1 MKYRYCYHCG
11 QLTTTRQVEDRTRSY
26 CENCRVL
33 LYENP
38 IPSVAIVAINQ
49 ANQILLVRRNA
60 EPGIGKWCLP
70 GGFIEIG
77 ETPEQAI
84 IRELKEEVGISL
96 KKPSFLGVGS
106 HLNGYYGD
114 VIIIGF
120 SADVEDQVEIVPG
133 DDVSEAAFFELDQR
147 PRLIFRVHEEFISSW
162 LEKRRQP

>member
-11 QLTTTRQVEDRTRSY
+11 QLTTTRQVEGRTRSY
-26 CENCRVL
+26 CENCKVL

-38 IPSVAIVAINQ
+38 IPSVAIVAVNH
-49 ANQILLVRRNA
+49 ANQILLVRRSV

-84 IRELKEEVGISL
+84 MRELKEEVGISL
-96 KKPSFLGVGS
+96 TKPSFLGVGS

-120 SADVEDQVEIVPG
+120 SAYVVDQVEIIPG
-133 DDVSEAAFFELDQR
+133 DDVSEAAFFELDKR
-147 PRLIFRVHEEFISSW
+147 PGLIFRVHEDFISTW
-162 LEKRRQP
+162 LKKGPRL

>member
-1 MKYRYCYHCG
+1 MKFRYCYHCG
-11 QLTTTRQVEDRTRSY
+11 QPTTTRRIEGRTRSY
-26 CENCRVL
+26 CENCQVI

-38 IPSVAIVAINQ
+38 IPSVAIVAVNREHK
-49 ANQILLVRRNA
+49 ILLVRRSV
-60 EPGIGKWCLP
+60 EPGIGEWCLP

-84 IRELKEEVGISL
+84 IRELQEEVGISL
-96 KKPSFLGVGS
+96 TQLSFLGVGS

-120 SADVEDQVEIVPG
+120 SAFIKNQVAIIPG
-133 DDVSEAAFFELDQR
+133 DDVSEAAFFELDKR

-162 LEKRRQP
+162 LQKRQR